1 MAIGRWQDVS
11 TVKRLE
17 VIHNQ
22 FWKFKNSL
30 LSRLNHGDCLNTI
43 LNSFVTELFSNLS
56 SMQTS
61 RVKLIAYAT
70 MFTAVYFVLSYVVSA
85 TVGPLLRGSGA
96 HFFRAFCMVLI
107 ASQLRTP
114 NGPLVFSIVSGLLLL
129 MVPAPASYLYLPG
142 SIGAGLVY
150 EFCLRRGDYAKNAI
164 SNKMMVIGSM
174 LSGAAESAIVTA
186 GLFAIG
192 FSFSELLVLTTSTGF
207 PNVGILGIWIFSL
220 SKNILM
226 STLGAFVAIGFIKSK
241 LSQLR

>member
-1 MAIGRWQDVS
+1 M
-11 TVKRLE
+11 
-17 VIHNQ
+17 
-22 FWKFKNSL
+22 
-30 LSRLNHGDCLNTI
+30 NHGDCLNTI
-43 LNSFVTELFSNLS
+43 LNSFVMELFSNATSLK
-56 SMQTS
+56 TS

-85 TVGPLLRGSGA
+85 TIGPLLRGSGA

-107 ASQLRTP
+107 ASQLRTQ

-150 EFCLRRGDYAKNAI
+150 EFWLRRGDYAKNAI
-164 SNKMMVIGSM
+164 SNKMIVIGSM

-192 FSFSELLVLTTSTGF
+192 FSFSEISVLTSDIGV
-207 PNVGILGIWIFSL
+207 VGIWVFSL